1 MSSAEALAPALGDFG
16 GLLSAMCWAVTGL
29 LIRAFGVGINAVT
42 VNALRSTVAG
52 LAFLLVW
59 PVLGDVGPIEP
70 AAIAFLVLSLIA
82 GLGIGDSLYFAAI
95 PRIGVARAMPIS
107 MAYPVLTAA
116 LAVIL
121 LRESIALISAAGMV
135 ATLVG
140 VYLVAAPGNEP
151 RISKGSFRSVYWVG
165 IGMALAAA
173 IGWSVATVALG
184 PALEHVDI
192 WTASAVREPLAA
204 IGLWLVA
211 LRMGAAPRFD
221 QLGRTSLLVI
231 GATGALN
238 LVATALFLWG
248 VASSGAAR
256 TAVLT
261 ATSPVFAVPLSILL
275 LGERGTWRVAA
286 GTLCSVAG
294 VILLTLG
301 ETNS

>member
-1 MSSAEALAPALGDFG
+1 MTSAEAVASILGDFG
-16 GLLSAMCWAVTGL
+16 GLLSAMCWAATGL

-42 VNALRSTVAG
+42 INALRSTIAG
-52 LAFLLVW
+52 LAFLVVW
-59 PVLGDVGPIEP
+59 PVLSEIGPIQP
-70 AAIAFLVLSLIA
+70 IAAILLVLSLIA
-82 GLGIGDSLYFAAI
+82 GLAIGDSLYFAAI

-116 LAVIL
+116 LAVTFL
-121 LRESIALISAAGMV
+121 EESVGPISVIGML

-140 VYLVAAPGNEP
+140 VYLVASPASEQSAGAE
-151 RISKGSFRSVYWVG
+151 SAGSVYW
-165 IGMALAAA
+165 IGVAMAVAAA

-204 IGLWLVA
+204 AGLWLVA
-211 LRMGAAPRFD
+211 GRLSGAPKRS
-221 QLGRTSLLVI
+221 QLGRAAVLAI
-231 GATGALN
+231 AGTGALT
-238 LVATALFLWG
+238 LIATALFLWG
-248 VASSGAAR
+248 VSSAGAAR

-261 ATSPVFAVPLSILL
+261 ATSPIFAVPLSILF
-275 LGERGTWRVAA
+275 LGERGTWRVAG

-301 ETNS
+301 QSDL

>member
-1 MSSAEALAPALGDFG
+1 MSSAEAVASILGDFG
-16 GLLSAMCWAVTGL
+16 GLLSAMCWAATGL

-42 VNALRSTVAG
+42 INALRSTIAG

-59 PVLGDVGPIEP
+59 PLLSEVGPIQP
-70 AAIAFLVLSLIA
+70 IAAVLLVVSLIA
-82 GLGIGDSLYFAAI
+82 GLAIGDSLYFAAI

-116 LAVIL
+116 LAVTFL
-121 LRESIALISAAGMV
+121 EESMGLTSAIGML

-140 VYLVAAPGNEP
+140 VYLVASPAARSAAPG
-151 RISKGSFRSVYWVG
+151 SAGSVYWIGV
-165 IGMALAAA
+165 GMAVAAA

-192 WTASAVREPLAA
+192 WTASAVRELLAA
-204 IGLWLVA
+204 AGLWLVA
-211 LRMGAAPRFD
+211 ARLSKPTRLN
-221 QLGRTSLLVI
+221 QLGRGSVLAI
-231 GATGALN
+231 AGTGALT

-248 VASSGAAR
+248 VSSAGAAR

-261 ATSPVFAVPLSILL
+261 ATSPIFAVPLSILF

-286 GTLCSVAG
+286 GTLCSVTG

-301 ETNS
+301 QSDL